1 MKKLLTV
8 LLGSTLILGACGI
21 GEESKESKQLSET
34 QKDLDKTKKEL
45 DEVKEQQAQNS
56 DNQEQAS
63 AAQKEQP
70 TEQSTESNEIPEMV
84 DVLRMID
91 EGKDVNGIFDQE
103 GNTWK
108 QNQDIAVSYTNPQ
121 GKSYSSSLNYEG
133 EIDGTDFQPAFY
145 DGEEPEEDVF
155 AEEPDQE
162 VIDELQSEIDNA
174 GLQTEME
181 AKQKELDDYI
191 NSFPE

>member
-8 LLGSTLILGACGI
+8 LLGSTLILGACGND
-21 GEESKESKQLSET
+21 EESKENKQLTET

-45 DEVKEQQAQNS
+45 EKVK
-56 DNQEQAS
+56 DNQETNNDNQEVS
-63 AAQKEQP
+63 ATQG
-70 TEQSTESNEIPEMV
+70 EQSTDANETPEMV

-91 EGKDVNGIFDQE
+91 AGKNVNGIVDQE

-121 GKSYSSSLNYEG
+121 GESFSSSLTYEG
-133 EIDGTDFQPAFY
+133 GIDGTDFSPSF
-145 DGEEPEEDVF
+145 DGEQEGSIEY
-155 AEEPDQE
+155 AEEPDQD
-162 VIDELQSEIDNA
+162 VIDDLQSEIDNA

>member
-21 GEESKESKQLSET
+21 GEDSKENKQLSET

-45 DEVKEQQAQNS
+45 EEMKDNQETNS
-56 DNQEQAS
+56 DNQEEAS
-63 AAQKEQP
+63 AAQEEQP
-70 TEQSTESNEIPEMV
+70 TEQSLEPNETPEMV

-91 EGKDVNGIFDQE
+91 AGKNVNGIVDQE
-103 GNTWK
+103 GNTWTM
-108 QNQDIAVSYTNPQ
+108 NPGIAVGYTNPE
-121 GKSYSSSLNYEG
+121 GEKYSTGLGYKG
-133 EIDGTDFQPAFY
+133 EIDALDFNKDY
-145 DGEEPEEDVF
+145 DPEDEEIEF